1 MGDDNSGRAI
11 LVKVFYKDYNFNRRN
26 GAMFNSSDLGAEVYK
41 TWSNAQRRDEI
52 VKLVHGYRAGIPVGI
67 LCSMTEAIAGSR
79 KRARKHLH
87 ELLTPEE
94 RTSALEQASGG
105 MLEIV
110 RDFLQ

>member
-1 MGDDNSGRAI
+1 
-11 LVKVFYKDYNFNRRN
+11 
-26 GAMFNSSDLGAEVYK
+26 MFNSGDLGVELYK
-41 TWSNAQRRDEI
+41 TWNNAQRRDEI
-52 VKLVHGYRAGIPVGI
+52 VKLVHGYRAGLPVGI

-94 RTSALEQASGG
+94 RNAALKQATGG
-105 MLEIV
+105 MQEIV